1 MQASPVVQIPADSAD
16 DLIHGKRCPAIRGE
30 QSGLGRLADG
40 RTRRSSASPDGQLR
54 LVVAAIVA
62 TATIVERSCPH
73 SILGRFLGETLELG
87 NATFRGIS

>member
-1 MQASPVVQIPADSAD
+1 MQASPVVQTPADSAD

-54 LVVAAIVA
+54 LVVAAAA
-62 TATIVERSCPH
+62 TATIVERLCR
-73 SILGRFLGETLELG
+73 IRFWGASLGETLELG
-87 NATFRGIS
+87 NAMFRGIS